1 MATTLIVLAVIMG
14 AVVFWLIRQTLNV
27 QPWAEEGIIGQD
39 HAGGPFSIPPAKI
52 GLIAFLAVASS
63 LFSLFVSA
71 YFQRMDFGDWT
82 IAPEPIVLW
91 LSTILLIFASI
102 FYQRTRNAAVKSQT
116 TKVKSNLII
125 AGFFT
130 FAFIAGQLWAWQ
142 ELHNAGYILSGNPA
156 NAFFYLLTAAH
167 ALHVLGGLWVWSKTL
182 FKLQSNVE
190 VRKVRMAVELC
201 AIYWHFLLLVWLML
215 FALLLST

>member
-102 FYQRTRNAAVKSQT
+102 FYQRARNAAVKSQT

-190 VRKVRMAVELC
+190 VRKVRVAVELC
-201 AIYWHFLLLVWLML
+201 AIYWHFLLLVWLVL

>member
-14 AVVFWLIRQTLNV
+14 AVVLWLLRQTINV
-27 QPWAEEGIIGQD
+27 QPWAEEGLIGQD
-39 HAGGPFSIPPAKI
+39 HAGGPLSIPPAKI
-52 GLIAFLAVASS
+52 GLIVFLAVASS

-82 IAPEPIVLW
+82 VAPEPMALW
-91 LSTILLIFASI
+91 LNTILLIFASV
-102 FYQRTRNAAVKSQT
+102 FYQRARNTAIKNEAHKI
-116 TKVKSNLII
+116 KSNLLI

-142 ELHNAGYILSGNPA
+142 ELHNAGYVLSGNPA

-167 ALHVLGGLWVWSKTL
+167 ALHVLGGLWVWSRSL
-182 FKLQSNVE
+182 FKLQIKVE

-201 AIYWHFLLLVWLML
+201 AIYWHFLLLVWLVL

>member
-27 QPWAEEGIIGQD
+27 QPWAEEGLIGQD
-39 HAGGPFSIPPAKI
+39 HAGGPFSIPPVKI

-82 IAPEPIVLW
+82 IAPEPMVLW
-91 LSTILLIFASI
+91 LSTILLVFASI
-102 FYQRTRNAAVKSQT
+102 FYQRARNATVKSQAS
-116 TKVKSNLII
+116 KVKSNLII

-142 ELHNAGYILSGNPA
+142 ELHSAGYILSGNPA

-167 ALHVLGGLWVWSKTL
+167 ALHVLGGLWVWSKSL
-182 FKLQSNVE
+182 FKLHSNVE
-190 VRKVRMAVELC
+190 IRKVRLAVELC
-201 AIYWHFLLLVWLML
+201 AIYWHFLLLVWLVL

>member
-1 MATTLIVLAVIMG
+1 MATTLIVIAVIMG

-82 IAPEPIVLW
+82 IAPEPMVLW
-91 LSTILLIFASI
+91 VSTILLIFASI
-102 FYQRTRNAAVKSQT
+102 FYQRARNAAVKSQASRA
-116 TKVKSNLII
+116 KLNLLI
-125 AGFFT
+125 AGLFT
-130 FAFIAGQLWAWQ
+130 FSFIAGQLWAWQ

-167 ALHVLGGLWVWSKTL
+167 AFHVLGGLWVWSKSL

-190 VRKVRMAVELC
+190 VRKVRVAVELC
-201 AIYWHFLLLVWLML
+201 AIYWHFLLLVWLVL